1 MQINNTFQC
10 TECNIKFAQYLQYT
24 NYNNYQYAQ
33 IPNARPVTVVQ
44 QSPLYAQNEQIPINE
59 IKYNNNINEF
69 SMINNNNNLVVDNV
83 PQIINSFYYINN
95 NNVQVPQIERNNNFN
110 ETSINYNED
119 LNNNMYSINNNA
131 SLKYKK
137 LKKPKPKKYNCIFN
151 KNTLQ
156 VLENMTITNEDKLI
170 FILNNFQNI
179 KIDPLIIKVLEERK
193 TKKHSK
199 T

>member
-59 IKYNNNINEF
+59 IKYNNKKNKNLSNKSKKQNKKNDDIDLDEEEPEDINRINEIKNNNNNINEF

-83 PQIINSFYYINN
+83 PQIIIISKEKAENNKSF
-95 NNVQVPQIERNNNFN
+95 
-110 ETSINYNED
+110 S
-119 LNNNMYSINNNA
+119 LN
-131 SLKYKK
+131 
-137 LKKPKPKKYNCIFN
+137 CFN
-151 KNTLQ
+151 KL
-156 VLENMTITNEDKLI
+156 
-170 FILNNFQNI
+170 
-179 KIDPLIIKVLEERK
+179 
-193 TKKHSK
+193 
-199 T
+199 